1 MTGRVF
7 EVREFCLHDGPGPRT
22 TVFLQGCPLRCAWCQ
37 NPEGQEM
44 ANVRMFECSNVS
56 SGSNNRI
63 PGEVSAQFVVD
74 EILKTA
80 DFLVASG
87 GGVTFSGGEPLC
99 QPDFICE
106 IIDVLSARLSVF
118 NRQLPSADRQLP
130 VVNRQ
135 VPNVRDQVSAAK
147 HQAPDAQH
155 LTFAIETSG
164 FAPLDA
170 YQKVVRK
177 LDLVLQDVKF
187 PDLDGYCRWTHV
199 DAMPIFRNLDWLKT
213 SGVPFVARIPTM
225 PGVNDTAAAKE
236 GIARLLQGAPNLQRI
251 ELLPYNALAGSKY
264 AKLGR
269 RYEPGFDE
277 RQAPDL
283 STDVFAR
290 YGLVAVA
297 MGRDSLVR

>member
-130 VVNRQ
+130 VVNRH
-135 VPNVRDQVSAAK
+135 VLNVRDQVSAAK
-147 HQAPDAQH
+147 HQAPDTQH

-170 YQKVVRK
+170 YRKVVRK

-187 PDLDGYCRWTHV
+187 PDLDGYRRWTKV
-199 DAMPIFRNLDWLKT
+199 DATPIFRNLDWLKT

-264 AKLGR
+264 AKLGL

-283 STDVFAR
+283 STEVFAR